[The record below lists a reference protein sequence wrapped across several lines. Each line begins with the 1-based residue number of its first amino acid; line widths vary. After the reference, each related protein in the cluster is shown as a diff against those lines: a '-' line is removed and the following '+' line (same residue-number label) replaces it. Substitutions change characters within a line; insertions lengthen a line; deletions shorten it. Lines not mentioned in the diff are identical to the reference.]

1 VPSEL
6 RETSEEVEQMDIH
19 AGSGRLTGLVAVYPD
34 RETIGRV
41 REQLEARGV
50 SAERIRIG
58 ADPRSLEAEMRSEED
73 DAVGGPGIG
82 VFMTGGQA
90 RGAFTLALLV
100 GAAGAVVGAL
110 VGIPTLGVFGPW
122 YWRALWGAVIG
133 AAVFGTVGLVVGGGF
148 AAEHADEAPAAQTGV
163 SLEVQT
169 VDASVLGTLR
179 DAEPIRLDEFRD
191 GEVVR
196 TIVERRPGFM
206 RRLGRGLAD
215 PASRQ

>member
-1 VPSEL
+1 MEIDA
-6 RETSEEVEQMDIH
+6 R
-19 AGSGRLTGLVAVYPD
+19 SGRLTGLVAVYPD
-34 RETIGRV
+34 RTTVGRV

-50 SAERIRIG
+50 SPGRIRSG
-58 ADPRSLEAEMRSEED
+58 EHAASLDAEMRREVD
-73 DAVGGPGIG
+73 GAVGGPGVG

-90 RGAFTLALLV
+90 SGALTLALLV
-100 GAAGAVVGAL
+100 GAVGAVLGAI
-110 VGIPTLGVFGPW
+110 VGIPALGVFGPW

-148 AAEHADEAPAAQTGV
+148 AAEHPDEDPAAQAGV

-169 VDASVLGTLR
+169 VNTSVLEILR
-179 DAEPIRLDEFRD
+179 EAGPTRLDEFRD

-196 TIVERRPGFM
+196 TIVEHRPGVL

-215 PASRQ
+215 PTSRQ